1 MPTTRTGRPIRDVSG
16 PPRALIVPSGVLA
29 MLIFVGMEIML
40 FAGFVSAFTIMRAS
54 AVLWPPPGQP
64 RLPVEETAFNTLLLL
79 LSGGALFWARRRYR
93 RGPPSRARLPL
104 LLAIGLG
111 FGFVVLQGREW
122 VSLLGAGLTLTSSA
136 LGSFFYLIVGM
147 HALHA
152 LVALGVLVY
161 AWRRLERGWL
171 PAPVLAAAEVFWY
184 FVVAVWPIL
193 YWRVYLT

>member
-1 MPTTRTGRPIRDVSG
+1 V
-16 PPRALIVPSGVLA
+16 IVPSGVLA
-29 MLIFVGMEIML
+29 MLIFVGTEIML

-64 RLPVEETAFNTLLLL
+64 RLPVEETAFNTALLLG
-79 LSGGALFWARRRYR
+79 SGVCLFFAGRRYR
-93 RGPPSRARLPL
+93 GGSPSGARLPL
-104 LLAIGLG
+104 VLAIALGL
-111 FGFVVLQGREW
+111 GFVVLQGREW
-122 VSLLGAGLTLTSSA
+122 MALLGAGLTLTSSA

-171 PAPVLAAAEVFWY
+171 PATVLAGAEVFWY
-184 FVVAVWPIL
+184 FVVLVWPIL
-193 YWRVYLT
+193 YWRVYLS